1 MRYNGAII
9 SDNNAY
15 AFQLEQLLHLS
26 DHACLDSPLV
36 SFYCDANGLVAQSV
50 YLASLD
56 EPC

>member
-15 AFQLEQLLHLS
+15 AFQLEQLLHPS
-26 DHACLDSPLV
+26 DHACLGSPLV
-36 SFYCDANGLVAQSV
+36 SFHCDANGLVSQSV

-56 EPC
+56 ESC